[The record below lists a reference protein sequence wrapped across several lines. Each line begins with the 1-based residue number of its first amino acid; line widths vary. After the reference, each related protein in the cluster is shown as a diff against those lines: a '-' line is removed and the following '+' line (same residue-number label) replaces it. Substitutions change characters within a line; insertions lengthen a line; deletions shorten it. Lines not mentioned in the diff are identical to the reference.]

1 MPLASF
7 IIRGRN
13 EADNL
18 KTLFP
23 ILALQTEHDHE
34 FIYIDNESGDDS
46 IAVAKKYGARV
57 ISIAKG
63 DFSYPKALNIGA
75 EAAMGRFLIILSA
88 HSFPPS
94 SNWVSHGL
102 RHFKDTRVAGVY
114 GPTCAYKNSPFIEKI
129 DKFPGS
135 IAWRLRKYIPA
146 RIVRKTH
153 MGVLGFTNAIIP
165 KSLWELH
172 HFDEKYAGGG
182 EDGAWA
188 RYFIKKGYY
197 FINDPHF
204 AVYHGHHIRSIKE
217 LLKQRG
223 VWSNLKNPKKFTRT
237 DLSFRK
243 DYDRYK

>member
-23 ILALQTEHDHE
+23 ILVVQTERDYE
-34 FIYIDNESGDDS
+34 LIYIDNESEDDS
-46 IAVAKKYGARV
+46 IIIAKKYGARV
-57 ISIAKG
+57 ISIAKD
-63 DFSYPKALNIGA
+63 DFSYPKALNIGVGTA
-75 EAAMGRFLIILSA
+75 LGTYIVILSA

-94 SNWVSHGL
+94 SDWVSHGL
-102 RHFKDTRVAGVY
+102 RHFKDARVAGVY
-114 GPTCAYKNSPFIEKI
+114 GPTMPYKDSPFIEKI
-129 DKFPGS
+129 DKSLGS
-135 IAWRLRKYIPA
+135 VVWRLRKYIPA
-146 RIVRKTH
+146 KIIRKTH

-188 RYFIKKGYY
+188 RYFIKQGYY
-197 FINDPHF
+197 FVDDPCF
-204 AVYHGHHIRSIKE
+204 AVYHGHYIKSIKDFF
-217 LLKQRG
+217 KQRNI
-223 VWSNLKNPKKFTRT
+223 WNTMKNPKKFDRT